1 MTKCAILGAS
11 GHGKVI
17 AEIAELNGFKQIDF
31 FDDRWPQT
39 LQLEHWHIIGDT
51 DSLLS
56 CIQRYDLVVIAIG
69 DNAIRLQKQQEL
81 MQVGGNFGVL
91 VHPSAVVSAYSVLD
105 IGTVVMANAVVNP
118 FAEIGKACIVNTAAT
133 IDHDCV
139 VADGVHLSPGA
150 NLAGGVKVGTLSWI
164 GIGASVKQLVSI
176 GNNAVVGAGAAV
188 LMNVSDNQTVVGVPA
203 KPISRKG

>member
-17 AEIAELNGFKQIDF
+17 AEIAELTGYKQIHF
-31 FDDRWPQT
+31 FDDRWPEIVQV
-39 LQLEHWHIIGDT
+39 EHWQVIGSST
-51 DSLLS
+51 SLLS
-56 CIQRYDLVVIAIG
+56 CIQIYDLVFIAIG
-69 DNAIRLQKQQEL
+69 DNTIRLQKQQEL
-81 MQVGGNFGVL
+81 MQAGGHFGVL
-91 VHPSAVVSAYSVLD
+91 VHPSAAVSTYSVLD

-118 FAEIGKACIVNTAAT
+118 FAEIGKACIVNTAST

-150 NLAGGVKVGTLSWI
+150 NLAGGVMVGALSWI

-176 GNNAVVGAGAAV
+176 GRNAVVGAGAAV